1 MKRTLHVA
9 TLCIALLGLVLAA
22 LPAAAAVQLTDL
34 RTEVLNRGRRAEI
47 YSIKPAEPVP
57 LAVGETIRIGLVGIT
72 GNGAQVPVNAA
83 FSIAAGG
90 SSIRLGRSGGNWVE
104 VTGVGSGGNGLAQVG
119 YHVNDGRYSMRGG
132 FTVGRIT
139 LQMGGNAPVALPP
152 GGPGGDAR
160 LQAARRVTRAL
171 YRTLLGDDLRSQRA
185 QDDVQRIDRRGYG
198 AIRQVAAE
206 VAQAADAQRT
216 FAGQDAVHVMG
227 TLYRGLLGR
236 QQDDRQL
243 LREDNGFR
251 GSVEG
256 LRRNGLTR
264 AVEDIVSSPEFQSS
278 HHLQDSG
285 LL

>member
-1 MKRTLHVA
+1 MKRKNHVA

-22 LPAAAAVQLTDL
+22 LPAAAVELVNLRSEVQ
-34 RTEVLNRGRRAEI
+34 NRREGRRPEF
-47 YSIKPAEPVP
+47 YNIKPAESVP
-57 LAVGETIRIGLVGIT
+57 LAVGETIRLGLVGT
-72 GNGAQVPVNAA
+72 TVGGAEVPVNAV

-104 VTGVGSGGNGLAQVG
+104 VTGVGAGGNGLAQVG
-119 YHVNDGRYSMRGG
+119 YRVADGRYAMRGG

-139 LQMGGNAPVALPP
+139 FQMGGNAPAAVEPA
-152 GGPGGDAR
+152 GDAR

-198 AIRQVAAE
+198 AVRQVAAE
-206 VAQAADAQRT
+206 VAQAAEAQHT
-216 FAGQDAVHVMG
+216 FAGQSPFHVMG

-236 QQDDRQL
+236 QQDDGQL
-243 LREDNGFR
+243 AREDSGFR

-256 LRRNGLTR
+256 LRRNGLVR
-264 AVEDIVSSPEFQSS
+264 AV
-278 HHLQDSG
+278 
-285 LL
+285 

>member
-1 MKRTLHVA
+1 MKRTNHVA
-9 TLCIALLGLVLAA
+9 TLCIALLGLGLAV
-22 LPAAAAVQLTDL
+22 LPAAAAVELVNL
-34 RTEVLNRGRRAEI
+34 RAEVQNRGRGAEF
-47 YSIKPAEPVP
+47 YGIKPAEPVP
-57 LAVGETIRIGLVGIT
+57 LAVGETIRVGLVGTT
-72 GNGAQVPVNAA
+72 GNGAQVPVNAV

-90 SSIRLGRSGGNWVE
+90 ASIRLGRSGGNWVE
-104 VTGVGSGGNGLAQVG
+104 VTGVGAGGNGLAQVG
-119 YHVNDGRYSMRGG
+119 YRVTDGRYAMRGG

-139 LQMGGNAPVALPP
+139 FQMGGNAPAEVI
-152 GGPGGDAR
+152 PGGDAR

-198 AIRQVAAE
+198 AVRQVAAE
-206 VAQAADAQRT
+206 VAQAAEAQHT
-216 FAGQDAVHVMG
+216 FAGQSAFHVMG

-236 QQDDRQL
+236 QQDDSQL
-243 LREDNGFR
+243 VREDSGFR

-256 LRRNGLTR
+256 LRRNGLVR
-264 AVEDIVSSPEFQSS
+264 AVEDIVSSPEFQSV